1 MFGVVVGAF
10 RPRHRQLA
18 AAVVAAGLGLGG
30 CSGSSSTPNPFQTPL
45 STAQL
50 SSLFSRT
57 PEASNASASAA
68 QQLDFECPGVGIRQG
83 ASTLAVSTNPADPS
97 ALNMRYQVGIG
108 QTARECK
115 LTGNTVT
122 IRVGVQGRVVLG
134 PAGGPGQI
142 DVPLRFAVVHE
153 GVEPRAIVS
162 RLQRVSVTVPGGD
175 PNVLFTHIEEDLSFP
190 MPRGGDIDNYVVYVG
205 FDAIAARDWEKKRP
219 APKPAAKPRR
229 PA

>member
-1 MFGVVVGAF
+1 
-10 RPRHRQLA
+10 L
-18 AAVVAAGLGLGG
+18 L
-30 CSGSSSTPNPFQTPL
+30 
-45 STAQL
+45 
-50 SSLFSRT
+50 SRT
-57 PEASNASASAA
+57 TAGDASASAA
-68 QQLDFECPGVGIRQG
+68 TQQLDFECPGVGVRQG
-83 ASTLAVSTNPADPS
+83 ASTLAVSANPAEPS
-97 ALNMRYQVGIG
+97 ALNMRYQVGIA

-115 LTGNTVT
+115 LNGNTVT

-153 GVEPRAIVS
+153 GVEPKAIVS
-162 RLQRVSVTVPGGD
+162 RLQRVNVAIPGGD

-205 FDAIAARDWEKKRP
+205 FDTMAAREWEKKRP